1 MSVLIHL
8 KRGMAPGWL
17 VGLAVLSSVTLA
29 PAVAFAEAGQRKEAW
44 NFPQTDG
51 LTMAAIQRQATNP
64 VNSTIAGGSGTTLVC
79 GGGGSGGATATANST
94 CVILNNST
102 GQIDVGQDSK
112 GDQSASNSTKTT
124 TNNNSLSD
132 ALSSLAP

>member
-29 PAVAFAEAGQRKEAW
+29 PAYAFAEAGQRKEAW
-44 NFPQTDG
+44 EFPQTDG

-64 VNSTIAGGSGTTLVC
+64 IVSNNSGGSGTTLIC
-79 GGGGSGGATATANST
+79 GGGGAGGATATANSS
-94 CVILNNST
+94 CIIVNNST
-102 GQIDVGQDSK
+102 GQIDVGQGSK
-112 GDQSASNSTKTT
+112 GDQSASNSTSTT

-132 ALSSLAP
+132 ALSTLAP